1 MSDRESGFELV
12 EHTADTGIRGWG
24 PDLPDLFRVM
34 ALGLMSV
41 IADPR
46 GVRPARGRNLHLEAE
61 TQEDLLHDW
70 LESLNA
76 LHQVHGELYVDF
88 EPRIE
93 GNRLS
98 ALVRGETLDPERHD
112 LGTEVKAV
120 TWHDLALHRT
130 EDGYEAYVLLDI

>member
-1 MSDRESGFELV
+1 MSGTESGFELV
-12 EHTADTGIRGWG
+12 EHTADTAIHGWG
-24 PDLPDLFRVM
+24 HDLPDLFRAM
-34 ALGLMSV
+34 ARGLMSV

-46 GVRPARGRNLHLEAE
+46 GILPARGRILHLEAE
-61 TQEDLLHDW
+61 NEQDLLHDW

-93 GNRLS
+93 GNQLS
-98 ALVRGETLDPERHD
+98 ALVRGEALDPQRHD

-130 EDGYEAYVLLDI
+130 ADGYEAYVLLDI